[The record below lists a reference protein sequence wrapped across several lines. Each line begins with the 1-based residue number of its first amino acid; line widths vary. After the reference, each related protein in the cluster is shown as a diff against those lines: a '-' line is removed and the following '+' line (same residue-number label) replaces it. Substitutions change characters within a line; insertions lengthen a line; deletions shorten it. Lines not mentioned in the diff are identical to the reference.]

1 MYPWMVPMCES
12 IHGYMGTGML
22 WVWVWVSPQVPAG
35 LPMQNPRHSAP
46 GKDVSTADIV
56 MLCVLVPPHASAAP
70 QCSPPLKRRVSA
82 YIHPDASPTKC
93 SRA

>member
-46 GKDVSTADIV
+46 GKDVSTIKN
-56 MLCVLVPPHASAAP
+56 AS
-70 QCSPPLKRRVSA
+70 QDGISLG
-82 YIHPDASPTKC
+82 YLG
-93 SRA
+93 